1 MFNLHRNWLLF
12 AVMQVSS
19 GSTRV
24 FIVGHEGMPSDKNLM
39 NTDYYLNYC
48 YVIMEVSRPEDQQKL
63 IDAGLT
69 TKNPVLINGFIAEP
83 VKKDAQAGETKP
95 FKFTDSNSFVQTKDG
110 SFENQYCMCSNC
122 YHPVPTVVTV
132 PVSQADLDKL
142 NSGQT
147 LEVESGEMV
156 YACEN
161 CGNSQQKTYKN
172 LKIWK
177 TITGHTFSFEEA
189 VARARKIKIGSH
201 EVEVPEDVARDLE
214 RREMPHYAQVR
225 GDRFYVPG
233 GYVPGG
239 DLGEPVEV
247 GRAVDRE
254 EEQRD
259 VFDGAAIN
267 VQMGFANEVDDRAV
281 EDRRADERPQQV
293 RGDAVAYGRPIR
305 RNRN

>member
-1 MFNLHRNWLLF
+1 MII
-12 AVMQVSS
+12 
-19 GSTRV
+19 T
-24 FIVGHEGMPSDKNLM
+24 
-39 NTDYYLNYC
+39 
-48 YVIMEVSRPEDQQKL
+48 
-63 IDAGLT
+63 
-69 TKNPVLINGFIAEP
+69 
-83 VKKDAQAGETKP
+83 
-95 FKFTDSNSFVQTKDG
+95 
-110 SFENQYCMCSNC
+110 
-122 YHPVPTVVTV
+122 
-132 PVSQADLDKL
+132 VSQADLDKL

-189 VARARKIKIGSH
+189 VARARKIRIGSH

-259 VFDGAAIN
+259 DVFDGAAIN
-267 VQMGFANEVDDRAV
+267 AQMEFAEPMEQGG
-281 EDRRADERPQQV
+281 EDRRADERPQPQQV